1 MLGLKKVKIG
11 SNGPGE
17 AAPDLLQYNITT
29 FTKGGKPMKT
39 QIRQTVLDDKLG
51 KEFAWI
57 SQEFSDFHTL
67 ADLELENV
75 DKFVAFHLGLSL

>member
-1 MLGLKKVKIG
+1 
-11 SNGPGE
+11 
-17 AAPDLLQYNITT
+17 
-29 FTKGGKPMKT
+29 MKT
-39 QIRQTVLDDKLG
+39 QIRRTVLDDKLG

-75 DKFVAFHLGLSL
+75 DKFVAFNLGLSL

>member
-1 MLGLKKVKIG
+1 MDDTIVLCVHGKV
-11 SNGPGE
+11 SNTEISG
-17 AAPDLLQYNITT
+17 I
-29 FTKGGKPMKT
+29 
-39 QIRQTVLDDKLG
+39 LDDKLG

>member
-1 MLGLKKVKIG
+1 
-11 SNGPGE
+11 
-17 AAPDLLQYNITT
+17 
-29 FTKGGKPMKT
+29 MKT

-75 DKFVAFHLGLSL
+75 HNYVEFQVGLAL